1 MTADKKAPDILET
14 VSWVITDKNGNVEEN
29 SGFNGFNGGSKLAKK
44 DRLPRII
51 KFQNRFKNELS
62 SEEMAFA
69 IYSLEEILLK
79 SWKTKEEKHQMK
91 IIREKLV
98 DFAYSTRN
106 QDLIKSIE
114 KLIYRPVSEVYIP
127 IPESNHFHAERPD
140 FFGKNIGTFKPGT
153 KELALSKENRTFKL
167 KFLPSGDIIDAYIN
181 QESGKAIQSID
192 KQDIL
197 GNWILRGV
205 FQLAEREILTAQR
218 LDELEINGIR
228 LSKFKNGEIG
238 IEFIWIDVDNPPSDA
253 IGWVAKDK

>member
-1 MTADKKAPDILET
+1 MTADKKDSDILET

-51 KFQNRFKNELS
+51 KFQHRFKNELS

-69 IYSLEEILLK
+69 IHSLEEILLK
-79 SWKTKEEKHQMK
+79 SWKTKEEKNQMK

-98 DFAYSTRN
+98 DFAHLKNNRN
-106 QDLIKSIE
+106 LKKSIE
-114 KLIYRPVSEVYIP
+114 KLVYRPVSEVYIP
-127 IPESNHFHAERPD
+127 IPESNHFHTERPD

-153 KELALSKENRTFKL
+153 KKLALSKENRTFKL

-228 LSKFKNGEIG
+228 LSKFRNCEIG
-238 IEFIWIDVDNPPSDA
+238 IEFIWIDIDNPPSDA
-253 IGWVAKDK
+253 IGWVAKNK

>member
-1 MTADKKAPDILET
+1 
-14 VSWVITDKNGNVEEN
+14 
-29 SGFNGFNGGSKLAKK
+29 
-44 DRLPRII
+44 
-51 KFQNRFKNELS
+51 
-62 SEEMAFA
+62 
-69 IYSLEEILLK
+69 
-79 SWKTKEEKHQMK
+79 MK

-98 DFAYSTRN
+98 DFAHLKNNRN
-106 QDLIKSIE
+106 LKKSIE
-114 KLIYRPVSEVYIP
+114 KLVYRPVSEVYIP
-127 IPESNHFHAERPD
+127 IPESNHFYTERPD

-153 KELALSKENRTFKL
+153 KKLALSKENRTFKL

-238 IEFIWIDVDNPPSDA
+238 IEFIWIDIDNPPSDA
-253 IGWVAKDK
+253 IGWVAKNK

>member
-1 MTADKKAPDILET
+1 MR
-14 VSWVITDKNGNVEEN
+14 N
-29 SGFNGFNGGSKLAKK
+29 
-44 DRLPRII
+44 
-51 KFQNRFKNELS
+51 
-62 SEEMAFA
+62 
-69 IYSLEEILLK
+69 
-79 SWKTKEEKHQMK
+79 
-91 IIREKLV
+91 LV
-98 DFAYSTRN
+98 DFAYSKNN

-114 KLIYRPVSEVYIP
+114 KLVYRPVSEVYIL

-153 KELALSKENRTFKL
+153 KKLALSKENRTFKL
-167 KFLPSGDIIDAYIN
+167 RFLPSGDIIDAYIN
-181 QESGKAIQSID
+181 QDSGKAIQSID

-205 FQLAEREILTAQR
+205 FQLAEREILTAQC

>member
-1 MTADKKAPDILET
+1 MR
-14 VSWVITDKNGNVEEN
+14 N
-29 SGFNGFNGGSKLAKK
+29 
-44 DRLPRII
+44 
-51 KFQNRFKNELS
+51 
-62 SEEMAFA
+62 
-69 IYSLEEILLK
+69 
-79 SWKTKEEKHQMK
+79 
-91 IIREKLV
+91 LV
-98 DFAYSTRN
+98 DFAYSKNN

-114 KLIYRPVSEVYIP
+114 KLVYRPVSEVYIP

-153 KELALSKENRTFKL
+153 KKLALSKEN
-167 KFLPSGDIIDAYIN
+167 N
-181 QESGKAIQSID
+181 QDSGKAIQSID

-205 FQLAEREILTAQR
+205 FQLAEREILTAQC